1 MDTNFAVNRRLTVV
15 RPVEGARRGVPR
27 RGGRQVQAAHHDRL
41 RARLTFPL
49 PRDGIQRGVVPGAW
63 RAGQVWR
70 HLNFF
75 QHKAF
80 IHADVPRVSH
90 ARGMTSER

>member
-1 MDTNFAVNRRLTVV
+1 MDTTSLLTAALQLPDLWRV
-15 RPVEGARRGVPR
+15 PGVEFRDG
-27 RGGRQVQAAHHDRL
+27 GGRQVQAAHHDRL